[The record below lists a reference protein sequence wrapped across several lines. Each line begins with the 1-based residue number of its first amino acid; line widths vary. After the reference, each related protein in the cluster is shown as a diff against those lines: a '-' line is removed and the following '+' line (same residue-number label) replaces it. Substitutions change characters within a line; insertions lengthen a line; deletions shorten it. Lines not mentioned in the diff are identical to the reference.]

1 LFPHGRAGKTAGVS
15 RWDVLNKRIV
25 ACTLCPRLREHCTRT
40 AREKRAAFRDED
52 YWGKPVPNLGPR
64 TARLLIVG
72 LAPAA
77 HGANRTGR
85 LFTGDRSGDFL
96 FRAMHETGFANQPGS
111 ARRNDGL
118 ELIDA
123 AITGVAH
130 CAPPGNKPLPEELSN
145 CSIYLRE
152 TFDLMPDASVVLALG
167 RIAFD
172 ACLRIYRER
181 GWLPPSNAPK
191 PVFGHGVV
199 SRPSEDGPYLAASF
213 HPSQQNTFT
222 GRLTPDM
229 MREVFATCRAL
240 IASKS
245 STSRKPAG
253 GRRAR

>member
-1 LFPHGRAGKTAGVS
+1 VS
-15 RWDVLNKRIV
+15 RWDDLNKRIV
-25 ACTLCPRLREHCTRT
+25 ACTLCPRLRDHCAQT
-40 AREKRAAFRDED
+40 AQEKRAAFRDHD

-96 FRAMHETGFANQPGS
+96 FRAMHETGFANQPDS
-111 ARRNDGL
+111 VRRGDGL

-130 CAPPGNKPLPEELSN
+130 CAPPGNKPLPDELTN
-145 CSIYLRE
+145 CSTYLRE
-152 TFDLMPDASVVLALG
+152 TFQLMPHLLVVMALG

-181 GWLPPSNAPK
+181 GWMAPNTPK
-191 PVFGHGVV
+191 SAFGHGVV
-199 SRPSEDGPYLAASF
+199 SRLSPDAPHLAASF

-222 GRLTPDM
+222 GRLTPEM
-229 MREVFATCRAL
+229 MRNVFITCRNL
-240 IASKS
+240 VE
-245 STSRKPAG
+245 AG
-253 GRRAR
+253 GAKKPRG